1 MPLTAKSLA
10 YHASI
15 PPGKLAVATTKPC
28 DTPDDLSLAYSPGV
42 AAPCLAIRDDPAA
55 AFRYTG
61 RSNLVAVITNGTA
74 VLGLGN
80 IGPMAAKPVMEGKA
94 VLFKRFADIDAFDL
108 ELAANTAT
116 EVIQACVM
124 LQPTFGGI
132 NLEDIKAP
140 ECFEIEAVLRQ
151 RLTIPVFHDDQH
163 GTAVIVGAALT
174 NALEVTGRRWAS
186 TQVVISGAGASAIAC
201 ARHLVRLGLDAT
213 HLTLCDSH
221 GVIYD
226 GREIGMNPYKQ
237 AFARPTTART
247 VVEVLRGADVFLGLS
262 AANSVQASALDGMAR
277 DPIVFVLANPD
288 PDSPYGLIRRVR
300 PDALVATGRSDY
312 PNQVNNL
319 LGFPGIFRGA
329 LDTRASTVND
339 AMLLAAT
346 EAIAR
351 LAHEPIPSSVRVR
364 YGAEHLVFGRD
375 YLIPKPFD
383 PRVVARVARAV
394 AGAAI
399 ESGVAGQ
406 TLDLRSYP
414 QALAHRLGQHA
425 PEAA

>member
-1 MPLTAKSLA
+1 MPLTVKSLA
-10 YHASI
+10 YHAAI
-15 PPGKLAVATTKPC
+15 PSGKLAVATTKPC
-28 DTPDDLSLAYSPGV
+28 DTPEDLSLAYTPGV

-108 ELAANTAT
+108 ELAAETAA

-124 LQPTFGGI
+124 LEPTFGGI

-140 ECFEIEAVLRQ
+140 ECFEIEAVLRE

-174 NALEVTGRRWAS
+174 NALDVTTRRWES
-186 TQVVISGAGASAIAC
+186 TRVVISGAGASAIAC
-201 ARHLVRLGLDAT
+201 ARHLVRLGLDVA
-213 HLTLCDSH
+213 HLTMCDSH

-226 GREIGMNPYKQ
+226 GRDFGMNPYKQ
-237 AFARPTTART
+237 GFARPTSART
-247 VVEVLRGADVFLGLS
+247 VVEALRGADVFLGLS
-262 AANSVQASALDGMAR
+262 AANSVPANALDGMAR

-288 PDSPYGLIRRVR
+288 PDIPYHLIRRAR
-300 PDALVATGRSDY
+300 PDALVATGRSDC

-346 EAIAR
+346 QAIAR
-351 LAHEPIPSSVRVR
+351 LAHDPVPASVRAR
-364 YGAEHLVFGRD
+364 YGTELLAYGRD

-383 PRVVARVARAV
+383 PRVVVRV
-394 AGAAI
+394 AGAVANAAI
-399 ESGVAGQ
+399 LSGVAGQ
-406 TLDLRSYP
+406 PLDLQSY
-414 QALAHRLGQHA
+414 ARDLAHRLDRPA
-425 PEAA
+425 PDAV